1 MSEITKQT
9 AAEGEARR
17 LNLEFDTKEVY
28 DLLLNIRDKARKK
41 AKSIWGEEAHY
52 LSLEELEHIID
63 AALLRLVTEKDNGD
77 K

>member
-17 LNLEFDTKEVY
+17 LFDTKEVY
-28 DLLLNIRDKARKK
+28 DLLLNIRDKAREK

-63 AALLRLVTEKDNGD
+63 AALLRLVIEKDNGD